1 VKFTKIFRILT
12 LAAIV
17 SLLLLVIP
25 ATPALAAY
33 DYDIEL
39 DPEEGEIGDTI
50 DIDGNDWPE
59 SNYPPYPAEPDI
71 EEVDIYFSIQEAEEG
86 DEVGTSTSDEVRT
99 YQRVKTGYDVEED
112 GDFSTSFKVPTR
124 LSTGTDDE
132 DVHGGTYYV
141 YVTMANSDDI
151 KAVAEFTVIA
161 GEITLDP
168 NEDVVG
174 TEVEITGEYFSDGED
189 LTVEY
194 DDDEIDI
201 EEGDTSSDSD
211 GEFTCSILIPES
223 TAGDHT
229 ITVTGD
235 EGSKAEATFTVEPE
249 ITVDPTSGAPG
260 DTISVTGTG
269 FGGDYYID
277 ILLNVLVVSDETD
290 KTDEDGS
297 FATSFEV
304 PDMDEGSYNLRVDDK
319 HGHSAE
325 TDFTIYTAPEVNVTP
340 VTSLASPGYVGM
352 DITISGVG
360 FEPSRPITVTY
371 ATVPVTVA
379 TTNSTPDGT
388 FIATFEVPPSEA
400 GAHTITASD
409 GTNSIQVLFYME
421 SEAPSTP
428 QPLLPETGTRAP
440 ALAEFSWGA
449 VTDDS
454 PPVTYTLQVATN
466 ENFTAG
472 SLVINEE
479 GLTSLTYTITEED
492 RLEPRSQE
500 EPYYWRVR
508 AVDAAS
514 NESPWSTP
522 GTFDVGGFGI
532 SLPSWQIHLWWGL
545 GVLGAIFLGYWIGK
559 RRAAYSY

>member
-1 VKFTKIFRILT
+1 MKFTKIFRILT

-25 ATPALAAY
+25 APPALALA
-33 DYDIEL
+33 YDIEL
-39 DPEEGEIGDTI
+39 DPDEGEIGARFYVR
-50 DIDGNDWPE
+50 GEDWPK
-59 SNYPPYPAEPDI
+59 SHSDYDPPDI
-71 EEVDIYFSIQEAEEG
+71 NAVDIYFSRDVADEG
-86 DEVGTSTSDEVRT
+86 DEIDDEVLNYEDLGSDEI
-99 YQRVKTGYDVEED
+99 DDD
-112 GDFSTSFKVPTR
+112 GDFSKRVTVPDE
-124 LSTGTDDE
+124 LEDGDE
-132 DVHGGTYYV
+132 DEVVHGGTYYV
-141 YVTMANSDDI
+141 YVTMEGDDEI
-151 KAVAEFTVIA
+151 EAVAEFKVIA

-168 NEDVVG
+168 TEGVVG
-174 TEVEITGEYFSDGED
+174 TEVEITGQYFSDNED
-189 LTVEY
+189 ITVEY
-194 DDDEIDI
+194 DGDDIDDI
-201 EEGDTSSDSD
+201 ESGDTSSDGD
-211 GEFTCSILIPES
+211 GEFTCSILIPAS

-235 EGSKAEATFTVEPE
+235 EGSEASDTFTVEPE
-249 ITVDPTSGAPG
+249 ITVDPTSGVPT
-260 DTISVTGTG
+260 DTISVSGTG
-269 FGGDYYID
+269 FGAEHTID
-277 ILLNVLVVSDETD
+277 ILFETYVVSTGETN
-290 KTDEDGS
+290 EDGS
-297 FATSFEV
+297 FDASFEV
-304 PDMDEGSYNLRVDDK
+304 PDVDEGSYNLKVDDK
-319 HGHSAE
+319 HGHSVE
-325 TDFTIYTAPEVNVTP
+325 TDFTVNIATEVNVAP
-340 VTSLASPGYVGM
+340 VTSQTSPGYVGM
-352 DITISGVG
+352 DVTISGVG

-371 ATVPVTVA
+371 ATTPVTVA

-532 SLPSWQIHLWWGL
+532 GLPSWQIHLWWGL

>member
-25 ATPALAAY
+25 APPALAL

-39 DPEEGEIGDTI
+39 DPDEGEIGDRFYVR
-50 DIDGNDWPE
+50 GEDWPE
-59 SNYPPYPAEPDI
+59 SDPYPAPP
-71 EEVDIYFSIQEAEEG
+71 EEVDIYFSRDEADEG
-86 DEVGTSTSDEVRT
+86 DEIDDEVINYEDFGSDT
-99 YQRVKTGYDVEED
+99 INED
-112 GDFSTSFKVPTR
+112 GVFSKRVTVPDE
-124 LSTGTDDE
+124 LTDGDE
-132 DVHGGTYYV
+132 DEVVHGGTYYV
-141 YVTMANSDDI
+141 YVTMEGDDEI
-151 KAVAEFTVIA
+151 EAVAEFKVIA

-168 NEDVVG
+168 TSGVVG
-174 TEVEITGEYFSDGED
+174 TEVEITGQYFSDEED
-189 LTVEY
+189 ITVEY

-201 EEGDTSSDSD
+201 EEGDTSSDDD
-211 GEFTCSILIPES
+211 GEFTCSILVPAS
-223 TAGDHT
+223 TADDHT

-235 EGSKAEATFTVEPE
+235 EGSEASDTFTVEPE
-249 ITVDPTSGAPG
+249 ITVDPTSGVPA
-260 DTISVTGTG
+260 DTISVSGTG
-269 FGGDYYID
+269 FGAEHTID
-277 ILLNVLVVSDETD
+277 ILFETYVVDTGETN
-290 KTDEDGS
+290 EDGS
-297 FATSFEV
+297 FDASFEV
-304 PDMDEGSYNLRVDDK
+304 PDVDEGSYNLKVDDK
-319 HGHSAE
+319 HGHSVE
-325 TDFTIYTAPEVNVTP
+325 TDFTVNIATEVNVAP
-340 VTSLASPGYVGM
+340 VTSQTSPGYVGM
-352 DITISGVG
+352 DVTISGVG
-360 FEPSRPITVTY
+360 FEPSHPITITY
-371 ATVPVTVA
+371 ASTPA
-379 TTNSTPDGT
+379 IFTTNSTPDGT

-409 GTNSIQVLFYME
+409 GTNSLQVLFYME

-466 ENFTAG
+466 DNFTAG
-472 SLVINEE
+472 SIVLNEE
-479 GLTSLTYTITEED
+479 GLTNLTYTITEED

-500 EPYYWRVR
+500 EPYYWRVK

-522 GTFDVGGFGI
+522 GSFDVGGFGI

-545 GVLGAIFLGYWIGK
+545 GVVGAIFLGYWIGK